1 MTNLDS
7 LLELASILEQQN
19 DFQEVLRLT
28 TQKAASLMEAET
40 ALVMMINPSTR
51 ETVKTIY
58 REDRGTDNKS
68 YQFIHTYFSGWVFDN
83 RQGFLAENIQ
93 TDTRFNNDI
102 LKGLPLKSVTCVPLM
117 AEGMIT
123 GSLLLLNKVKERE
136 FSKSDFEYLKKF
148 SSVVSPFLRN
158 TQKIQQYFTAKI
170 PESTLLKKYEAHGLI
185 GKSKAFIELLTTIE
199 ASSKCDVRVLLEGG
213 SGTGKEL
220 IAKAIH
226 QCSPRMQNKFIAVD
240 CGAIPANLIESELFG
255 HIKGAFTGAAIHR
268 KGLLEEANGGT
279 LFMDEI
285 TNLPLELQVKLLRML
300 QEGEIRPLG
309 SNESRKVDVRI
320 IAASSASLRPLVTA
334 GKFREDL
341 FYRLY
346 IYPIPIPSLA
356 DRREDIPILANYFLK
371 NISRKQNKNTEVF
384 HEELLEFLK
393 LRDWPG
399 NIRELENFI
408 ERLVTLAPQDAKVL
422 DRNLLPAE
430 FRRENEKIK
439 TSEEKNVSKGPLK
452 KVLSDYEKQVI
463 QKVLTDCDWN
473 QSKAA
478 RILNISEHAIR
489 YKIEKLKIEKPPDGQ
504 PE

>member
-1 MTNLDS
+1 MNDFES
-7 LLELASILEQQN
+7 LIELASILEQQS
-19 DFQEVLRLT
+19 DFQEILRLT
-28 TQKAASLMEAET
+28 MHKAASMMEAET

-51 ETVKTIY
+51 ETVKTIF
-58 REDRGTDNKS
+58 REDRGTDNKRYNFVHS
-68 YQFIHTYFSGWVFDN
+68 YFSGWVIEK
-83 RQGFLAENIQ
+83 RQGFLSEDIQ
-93 TDTRFNNDI
+93 NDTRFNKDI
-102 LKGLPLKSVTCVPLM
+102 LNDLPLKSVMCIPLM

-123 GSLLLLNKVKERE
+123 GSMLLLNKANNRE

-148 SSVVSPFLRN
+148 SFVVSPFLRN
-158 TQKIQQYFTAKI
+158 TQKIQQYFTTKI
-170 PESTLLKKYEAHGLI
+170 PETTLLKKYRAHGLI
-185 GKSKAFIELLTTIE
+185 GKSKAFVELLTTIE

-220 IAKAIH
+220 VAKAIH
-226 QCSPRMQNKFIAVD
+226 QCSSRAHNKFIAVD

-255 HIKGAFTGAAIHR
+255 HIKGAFTGAAAFR

-285 TNLPLELQVKLLRML
+285 TNLPLELQVKFLRML

-309 SNESRKVDVRI
+309 SNESRRIDVRI
-320 IAASSASLRPLVTA
+320 VAASSASLRQLVNA

-346 IYPIPIPSLA
+346 VYPVPIPSLKE
-356 DRREDIPILANYFLK
+356 RREDIPVLANYFLK
-371 NISRKQNKNTEVF
+371 SFSQRQYKVAEIL
-384 HEELLEFLK
+384 HEELMEFLK

-399 NIRELENFI
+399 NIRELENFV

-422 DRNLLPAE
+422 DQNLLPEE
-430 FRRENEKIK
+430 FRKEYRITKISGEKI
-439 TSEEKNVSKGPLK
+439 VSKEPLK

-478 RILNISEHAIR
+478 RILDISEHAIR
-489 YKIEKLKIEKPPDGQ
+489 YKIDKLKIEKPSESQ
-504 PE
+504 P

>member
-1 MTNLDS
+1 MADLES

-19 DFQEVLRLT
+19 DFQEVLRLV

-58 REDRGTDNKS
+58 REDRAPDNKR
-68 YQFIHTYFSGWVFDN
+68 YQFVHTYFSGWVLENRQAFLSEDIQNDN
-83 RQGFLAENIQ
+83 R
-93 TDTRFNNDI
+93 FNRDI
-102 LKGLPLKSVTCVPLM
+102 LRNLPLKSVMCVSLM
-117 AEGMIT
+117 AEGIIT
-123 GSLLLLNKVKERE
+123 GSLLLLNKVNERE

-148 SSVVSPFLRN
+148 ASVVSPFLRN
-158 TQKIQQYFTAKI
+158 IQKIQQYFTTKI
-170 PESTLLKKYEAHGLI
+170 PEGTLIKKYEAHGLI
-185 GKSKAFIELLTTIE
+185 GKSKSFIDLLTTIE

-226 QCSPRMQNKFIAVD
+226 QCSSRVQNKFIAVD
-240 CGAIPANLIESELFG
+240 CGAIPSNLIESELFG
-255 HIKGAFTGAAIHR
+255 HIKGAFTGAAVPR

-320 IAASSASLRPLVTA
+320 IAASSASLRTLVAA

-346 IYPIPIPSLA
+346 VYPISIPPLA
-356 DRREDIPILANYFLK
+356 DRKEDIPILANYFLK
-371 NISRKQNKNTEVF
+371 NYSLKQHKAVEIF
-384 HEELLEFLK
+384 HEELLELLK

-422 DRNLLPAE
+422 DRNLLPEE
-430 FRRENEKIK
+430 FRKESEKIK
-439 TSEEKNVSKGPLK
+439 TSEEKIVSKGPLK
-452 KVLSDYEKQVI
+452 KMLSNYEKHVI
-463 QKVLTDCDWN
+463 QQVLIDCDWN

-478 RILNISEHAIR
+478 RILNISEHAMR
-489 YKIEKLKIEKPPDGQ
+489 YKIDKLKIEKPPESQ
-504 PE
+504 PQ

>member
-1 MTNLDS
+1 MADLES

-19 DFQEVLRLT
+19 DFQEVLRLV
-28 TQKAASLMEAET
+28 TQKAANLMEAET

-58 REDRGTDNKS
+58 KEDNGAENKR
-68 YQFIHTYFSGWVFDN
+68 YQFVHTYFSGWVFDN
-83 RQGFLAENIQ
+83 RQPLLAENIQ
-93 TDTRFNNDI
+93 NDSRFNKKI
-102 LKGLPLKSVTCVPLM
+102 LKDLPITSVMCVPLV
-117 AEGMIT
+117 AEGIIT
-123 GSLLLLNKVKERE
+123 GSLLLLNKLNGGE
-136 FSKSDFEYLKKF
+136 FSKGDFEYLKMF
-148 SSVVSPFLRN
+148 ATIISPFIRN
-158 TQKIQQYFTAKI
+158 INKIQQYFTTKI
-170 PESTLLKKYEAHGLI
+170 PDETLLKKYEAYGLI
-185 GKSKAFIELLTTIE
+185 GKSKAFTELLTTIE

-226 QCSPRMQNKFIAVD
+226 QCSSRVQNKFIAVD

-255 HIKGAFTGAAIHR
+255 HIKGAFTGAAAYR

-285 TNLPLELQVKLLRML
+285 ANLPLELQVKLLRML

-309 SNESRKVDVRI
+309 SNESRKIDVRI
-320 IAASSASLRPLVTA
+320 IAASSASLRPMVAA

-346 IYPIPIPSLA
+346 VYPIPIPSLA
-356 DRREDIPILANYFLK
+356 DRREDIPILSNYFLK
-371 NISRKQNKNTEVF
+371 NISQKQKKNAEVF

-399 NIRELENFI
+399 NIRELENFV
-408 ERLVTLAPQDAKVL
+408 ERLVTLAPHDAEVL
-422 DRNLLPAE
+422 DRNLLPEE
-430 FRRENEKIK
+430 FRRESEKIK
-439 TSEEKNVSKGPLK
+439 TSEEKIISKGPLK
-452 KVLSDYEKQVI
+452 KVMSDYEKHVI

-478 RILNISEHAIR
+478 RILNISEHAMR
-489 YKIEKLKIEKPPDGQ
+489 YKIDKLKIKKTA
-504 PE
+504 